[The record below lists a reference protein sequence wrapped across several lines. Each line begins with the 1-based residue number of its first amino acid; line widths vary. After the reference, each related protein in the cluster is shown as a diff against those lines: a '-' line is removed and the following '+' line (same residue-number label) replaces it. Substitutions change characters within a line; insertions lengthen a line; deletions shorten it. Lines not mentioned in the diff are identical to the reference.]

1 MMEIG
6 PLSTQPSGQR
16 PEEPKKPAPQA
27 SEPDTAHKGDR
38 VEISREA
45 RAKLAELAD
54 LELKKEASSPTPVK
68 DENLTGHGLIE
79 AIRSR
84 IESGFYERNDVRGR
98 IADKL
103 IDDLE

>member
-6 PLSTQPSGQR
+6 PLSTQQSGQR
-16 PEEPKKPAPQA
+16 PEGPKKPAPQA
-27 SEPDTAHKGDR
+27 SEPDDARKGDR

-45 RAKLAELAD
+45 RARLAELAD
-54 LELKKEASSPTPVK
+54 LELKKEASPPTPVD
-68 DENLTGHGLIE
+68 DENLTGSDRIE
-79 AIRSR
+79 AIRKR